1 MTAHLDFTF
10 RPLRVDDA
18 AQVASIHLDVFT
30 GFFLSSLG
38 PRFLA
43 VLYAYLAGTPDGAGF
58 VAWNDAVPSG
68 AAVGDGAA
76 VGFVCGTTQP
86 EGFYGRFFRARW
98 GQLLPVLAW
107 AALRRPSLVARIA
120 WRVASP
126 PQVSETKGGAS
137 LLSIAVLRDH
147 QGQGLGSAL
156 VEQFFQEMQRRNV
169 RHVHLTTDKEDNA
182 IANRFYRQNGF
193 QLVREFTTPE
203 KRWMNEYA
211 IELSNCRPKVGR

>member
-1 MTAHLDFTF
+1 MG
-10 RPLRVDDA
+10 VDDA
-18 AQVASIHLDVFT
+18 AQVASIHLDAFS

-43 VLYAYLAGTPDGAGF
+43 ALYAYLAGTPDGAGF
-58 VAWNDAVPSG
+58 VALNGNSR
-68 AAVGDGAA
+68 A

-98 GQLLPVLAW
+98 VQIVPVLAQ
-107 AALRRPSLVARIA
+107 ATLRRPSLVARIV
-120 WRVASP
+120 WRVARP

-137 LLSIAVLRDH
+137 LLSLAVLQDH
-147 QGQGLGSAL
+147 QGRGLGSAL
-156 VEQFFQEMQRRNV
+156 VEQFLQEIQRRNV
-169 RHVHLTTDKEDNA
+169 RYVHLTTDKEDNT
-182 IANRFYRQNGF
+182 IANRLYRKIGF

-211 IELSNCRPKVGR
+211 IQLSDRRPKVGR